1 MKKVRA
7 ILVNELDEVIQ
18 YQGESTHFTRR
29 ELTLLPNYDLQRY
42 EIDYDQFHT
51 AHDWKILYQ
60 AQSMEGDWS
69 EIFTGTVT
77 YEGTLAENAA
87 LTPSQAVYHEDDIL
101 RVTVPL
107 LPAGQVQYVG
117 VALPD
122 GTLFLLTG
130 LNGFVALD
138 AANIPVFQ
146 GEVAIEVFLVSRRG
160 ILKGE
165 YMLSRFEFFF
175 KKLKPRNLLRIP
187 VGVDLLTNPEQWMV
201 GVSSFKVE

>member
-18 YQGESTHFTRR
+18 YQGESTNFTRR

-42 EIDYDQFHT
+42 EIDYDNFHL

-87 LTPSQAVYHEDDIL
+87 LTPSQAVYHDGDHL

-107 LPAGQVQYVG
+107 LPTGQVQYVG
-117 VALPD
+117 MGLPD
-122 GTLFLLTG
+122 STLFLLTG
-130 LNGFVALD
+130 LNGFVPLD

-146 GEVAIEVFLVSRRG
+146 GEVAIEIPVAG
-160 ILKGE
+160 IPRGE
-165 YMLSRFEFFF
+165 YMLY
-175 KKLKPRNLLRIP
+175 LLRIP

-201 GVSSFKVE
+201 GVSGFKVE

>member
-1 MKKVRA
+1 VKAIPDFNGMKKVRA

-18 YQGESTHFTRR
+18 YQGESTNFTRR

-42 EIDYDQFHT
+42 EIDYDQFHL

-69 EIFTGTVT
+69 EIFTGSVT

-87 LTPSQAVYHEDDIL
+87 LTPSQAVYHEGDNL

-107 LPAGQVQYVG
+107 LPAGQAQYVG
-117 VALPD
+117 IALPD
-122 GTLFLLTG
+122 GTIFVLTD
-130 LNGFVALD
+130 LNGFVPFDNVTL
-138 AANIPVFQ
+138 PVFQ
-146 GEVAIEVFLVSRRG
+146 GGEIAIELPMSADIPRG
-160 ILKGE
+160 AYTL
-165 YMLSRFEFFF
+165 Y
-175 KKLKPRNLLRIP
+175 LLRMP
-187 VGVDLLTNPEQWMV
+187 LSVEPLAHPEQWKL